1 LSNTNEQC
9 ASARN
14 FLPRCC
20 YCLLLSAGAGL
31 HAAETTV
38 ATRYG
43 PVSVLPASEE
53 RSALLFKG
61 QPVGRMKGDASLR
74 KLAIHSDNDYV
85 LADAESPGL
94 HCRHEFVLME
104 IGAGRAP
111 AVSAPFGECMT
122 LFGARLQDGK
132 AVVQLADAV
141 RADPA
146 ATSVHE
152 FAFADGRVEALPKV
166 LGACEASA
174 LSAASI
180 GVPLTPDEAG
190 KTVGGSGRAYFH
202 TAPLEECRTPKVF
215 LVPGDR
221 SAPAAR
227 RTPSSRS
234 PTAIRGAGRYFA
246 GGSGGTVLFD
256 PAQ

>member
-1 LSNTNEQC
+1 MRLRPKLLAPLLLLS
-9 ASARN
+9 
-14 FLPRCC
+14 
-20 YCLLLSAGAGL
+20 LLSAGAGL

-221 SAPAAR
+221 VSASRETDAFVEIAYRNPRSGQVFRGWIR
-227 RTPSSRS
+227 RDR
-234 PTAIRGAGRYFA
+234 
-246 GGSGGTVLFD
+246 LLD